1 MSIDIY
7 SKYRAIPLQ
16 SAKEYCEI
24 VKDDGRFWLKT
35 PQGGT
40 LLTDAKSEDGQITQL
55 TGYMGGSS
63 DDRWD
68 IAEQL
73 IGKDNIMTEDEWE
86 EMVFY
91 NNAIAIG
98 TLWEQPK
105 K

>member
-1 MSIDIY
+1 MSVTAY
-7 SKYRAIPLQ
+7 CKFKTIPLQ
-16 SAKEYCEI
+16 DATKYCEI
-24 VKDDGRFWLKT
+24 EEVNGDFWLKT
-35 PQGGT
+35 PKGGT
-40 LLTDAKSEDGQITQL
+40 LLTDAKSRDDHFSQL
-55 TGYMGGSS
+55 TGYLGGAS